1 MITRQPCWF
10 ALALVFLALALQ
22 CAQVRGDA
30 DFESVR
36 VLMTEDSSGK
46 GGDPKE
52 KYWHE
57 SVFHPHYDGR
67 FTNHALDYEDQKTN
81 LTAAMQAYLSTMV
94 DLGADTWIM
103 HGTLLGWWWN
113 AKIMPWD
120 SDIDVQVSLKTMHF
134 LASYYNMTIHHYAT
148 SLMPT
153 GGRNYML
160 EINPGY
166 TNGSPDDKL
175 NVIDARFIDTET
187 GVFIDIT
194 TVRIKEGEE
203 GILQVKDRHEY
214 KAKDIFP
221 LRDSIFEGQPVKIP
235 YNYAELLEEEYGKN
249 SLTNTKFEHHTFN
262 STNFEWERTS

>member
-1 MITRQPCWF
+1 
-10 ALALVFLALALQ
+10 
-22 CAQVRGDA
+22 
-30 DFESVR
+30 
-36 VLMTEDSSGK
+36 
-46 GGDPKE
+46 
-52 KYWHE
+52 
-57 SVFHPHYDGR
+57 
-67 FTNHALDYEDQKTN
+67 
-81 LTAAMQAYLSTMV
+81 MV

-113 AKIMPWD
+113 AKVSGGAAYRLLCYPDVLQIMPWD

-148 SLMPT
+148 SLMPA

-166 TNGSPDDKL
+166 TNGSPEDKL

-203 GILQVKDRHEY
+203 GILQVKDKHEY
-214 KAKDIFP
+214 KVCQITY
-221 LRDSIFEGQPVKIP
+221 SVWVKQT
-235 YNYAELLEEEYGKN
+235 YAEISLLCRRRTYSLCETAYSKGSLSRYLIITQSYWKRSMGK
-249 SLTNTKFEHHTFN
+249 SL
-262 STNFEWERTS
+262 